1 MRRKNLEQL
10 ILDCAYSLFEE
21 RGFDQVSVN
30 DICKACDI
38 TKPTFYKY
46 VNSKEDLLSYFFQS
60 LTSKIPD
67 DWYRYDDSTN
77 FWEKIVQGY
86 CFFVDHV
93 EKTGIDLY
101 TAVYISNLHLYTGVF
116 NDIPSFKALMI
127 DLIQKAQETGQILN
141 HSKAED
147 LYDTGTHLSI
157 GYGAYWCFYNDPT
170 VSLRDHFV
178 NGLAQLYE
186 TDPALLEDCEKPE

>member
-86 CFFVDHV
+86 CFFVDHA

-101 TAVYISNLHLYTGVF
+101 TAFIFPIFIYILEFLTIF
-116 NDIPSFKALMI
+116 L
-127 DLIQKAQETGQILN
+127 L
-141 HSKAED
+141 SK
-147 LYDTGTHLSI
+147 
-157 GYGAYWCFYNDPT
+157 
-170 VSLRDHFV
+170 R
-178 NGLAQLYE
+178 
-186 TDPALLEDCEKPE
+186 